1 MGGRLPRGSA
11 ASSGAAGCCIPA
23 SAKTSPGHVSD
34 TSLGLVPCRL
44 QHSSLL
50 VRATTV
56 NVLVA
61 VLASLGG
68 DGGGRVPTAEEQQS
82 LRWAQLE
89 KQTLNSQ

>member
-1 MGGRLPRGSA
+1 
-11 ASSGAAGCCIPA
+11 
-23 SAKTSPGHVSD
+23 
-34 TSLGLVPCRL
+34 
-44 QHSSLL
+44 

-56 NVLVA
+56 NALVA